1 MHRVPFKPL
10 KNHPS
15 YLYSVRICF
24 WNILK
29 STTWSYQVRWNR
41 GNQILQQ
48 SLPLSYSLS
57 PKCYSSVFQANRR
70 GDKKCHLLS
79 VELTCAYRNDL
90 HHMKE
95 SAHLHAIAS
104 KNTQLNLPFSSLK
117 PEQIYLQN
125 LLSIQWSESKVICDI
140 WNHPSNN
147 DKTRYDWTI

>member
-1 MHRVPFKPL
+1 MHRVPFKP
-10 KNHPS
+10 
-15 YLYSVRICF
+15 

-41 GNQILQQ
+41 GNQILQQVSCQ